1 MRTVIVFSLAVVL
14 ILSCETYSTRDLERD
29 NPYPF
34 MLKVLIDEGGRTMK
48 FEDRNARM
56 TCDKLPTYDD
66 CTPCEETYDNSGNKC
81 LYDEKT
87 GKYFTA
93 DSCMCKGN
101 YHIISQNGLELVIR
115 DPKKA
120 RIPST
125 FMTQIDAE
133 ILYLNKP
140 LEGRIMTTKAEIGT
154 TIKQSEGSEVRLL
167 DSYFLDIAG
176 GFEATDG
183 VITLRGGIFY
193 SVKPEQ

>member
-1 MRTVIVFSLAVVL
+1 MRTLIFFFLSVVL
-14 ILSCETYSTRDLERD
+14 ILSCETYSTKDMERD

-34 MLKVLIDEGGRTMK
+34 MLKVVVEEGGRTMK

-66 CTPCEETYDNSGNKC
+66 CTPCTETYDSSGNDC
-81 LYDEKT
+81 LYDPKT
-87 GKYFTA
+87 GKSFTA

-101 YHIISQNGLELVIR
+101 YHILSQNGLELVIR

-120 RIPST
+120 RVPST

-133 ILYLNKP
+133 ILYMNRS

-154 TIKQSEGSEVRLL
+154 TIKQSEGSVIQLL
-167 DSYFLDIAG
+167 DSYYLDIAG

-183 VITLRGGIFY
+183 VRILRGGIFY